1 MTAVIDRILDPY
13 LPEEQVQEYIFE
25 DVDLGGESWNYRL
38 FWNDRA
44 ERWQLDVWTSELG
57 DDGKP
62 TKAVYG
68 TRAVPAYPL
77 NFNHTGRIPPD
88 GAMVLID
95 TADPSSRDQC
105 TYDGLGHRWQ
115 LAWVIDDGVEEPDE
129 SIYVITV
136 PTPP

>member
-1 MTAVIDRILDPY
+1 MAYVVDRILDPY

-62 TKAVYG
+62 AKAVYG
-68 TRAVPAYPL
+68 TRVVPNWPL
-77 NFNHTGRIPPD
+77 NANHTGRIPTG
-88 GAMVLID
+88 GAMVLLD
-95 TADPSSRDQC
+95 TGDPAAREQC

-115 LAWVIDDGVEEPDE
+115 LAWLVDDGVEEPDE
-129 SIYVITV
+129 SIYEITV
-136 PTPP
+136 P